1 MGSRNS
7 VVRLVIFLL
16 LLVPRSENPLDL
28 LGPLNL
34 SAAVVAVLGLEEDLA
49 LAVIAKESLL

>member
-7 VVRLVIFLL
+7 VLRLVIFLL

-49 LAVIAKESLL
+49 LAVIAEESLL

>member
-1 MGSRNS
+1 MGSRAS
-7 VVRLVIFLL
+7 VLRLVIFLL

-49 LAVIAKESLL
+49 LAVIAEESLL